1 MPKYN
6 HMLISKRHV
15 LRWFL
20 YLFAG
25 LVLALVFSS
34 YFAPDVMIA
43 ITNQVWAFC
52 GW

>member
-6 HMLISKRHV
+6 HIQTRKSPV

-20 YLFAG
+20 YLLTG

-34 YFAPDVMIA
+34 YFAPEVMIA
-43 ITNQVWAFC
+43 VTNQVWAFC